1 MRIKVVKWASIAR
14 LLGAAGLWSRLAP
27 FEVLVRFLVTA
38 SALVLMFQAFQTRY
52 YSVAA
57 AFGALAVLYNPVA
70 HIFDFQAVGNAAW
83 WW

>member
-1 MRIKVVKWASIAR
+1 MGLDCGVAR
-14 LLGAAGLWSRLAP
+14 RGGALVPSRAP

-57 AFGALAVLYNPVA
+57 AFGALALLYNPVA